1 MENRRHIETRG
12 ELKMKWFVGS
22 MLKLNLLN
30 VETGC
35 MSANVQRFDH
45 DEPTF
50 SCLSKSLIVP
60 IRQIPSS
67 SWLSH
72 QKNLE
77 PTHCLLHLCHLSDS
91 RSSLTYT
98 TVIMIITIIAI
109 ITYLNNHRPP
119 VPRLLLGGDLEPGN
133 EKLPEAVSV
142 ILKAGR
148 WKHQRSS
155 SSSQSFSTWQRN
167 SNVFLPESELL
178 KEFPPGKQRLPLS
191 PEEEEFDLEEKT
203 AKATTCKIPDV

>member
-1 MENRRHIETRG
+1 
-12 ELKMKWFVGS
+12 
-22 MLKLNLLN
+22 MLKQ
-30 VETGC
+30 VACRQTC
-35 MSANVQRFDH
+35 KDIDH

-67 SWLSH
+67 SWHSH

-77 PTHCLLHLCHLSDS
+77 PTHCLLHQIH
-91 RSSLTYT
+91 
-98 TVIMIITIIAI
+98 
-109 ITYLNNHRPP
+109 NHRPP

-203 AKATTCKIPDV
+203 AKSPTCKIPDV